1 MKPAVQKILTKLA
14 KQEQKQIDKKLEK
27 VELARNPAVI
37 RKNAESLDTQI
48 TKRKDRLDKVF
59 MSYRKAWNE
68 FQSFL
73 DETENKA
80 QRLDRDASDVLD
92 ALQEL
97 GVDYTKVP
105 ELSNAFGVIG
115 RIEDDVKNLRKLYSK
130 PE

>member
-1 MKPAVQKILTKLA
+1 MKPSVQKIVAKLA
-14 KQEQKQIDKKLEK
+14 KEQEKQIQENVEK

-37 RKNAESLDTQI
+37 RKNAESLDSQL

-80 QRLDRDASDVLD
+80 QRLDKDADDVIEQLR
-92 ALQEL
+92 EL
-97 GVDYTKVP
+97 GVDFTKVP
-105 ELSNAFGVIG
+105 ELSNALRVVG
-115 RIEDDVKNLRKLYSK
+115 RITDDVKNLRKLYSK